1 MFFSHEFLKPDV
13 LTPHRKQKSCDQ
25 ISPPTKKHLAKS
37 PTIWIAPCRAPLPHR
52 KQKIM
57 SSNPPS
63 YKKHPAN
70 APIIWIAPCRAPHM
84 MSFPH
89 RKQIPCHQIPHRS
102 ANILGFHFPT
112 TAPSPS
118 EAVRSNKIKSVRANP
133 PSNLMPV
140 PSFASSQ
147 IF

>member
-1 MFFSHEFLKPDV
+1 MLCPSLMRSP
-13 LTPHRKQKSCDQ
+13 PHRKQKSCNQ
-25 ISPPTKKHLAKS
+25 ISPPTKKHLVKP

-52 KQKIM
+52 KQKKSCDQIH
-57 SSNPPS
+57 PS
-63 YKKHPAN
+63 TKSHPAN
-70 APIIWIAPCRAPHM
+70 ASIIWIAPYRAPHL

-133 PSNLMPV
+133 PANLMPV